1 LLPAAAVI
9 MVSSLVW
16 LELSRE
22 AQAKVS
28 DWIRINWY
36 TWLEP
41 LTLMPTY
48 FALPMATLRSHF
60 VRGKLALHSEVFTSA
75 LVLHLCRNLEIHPLE
90 IVSFSFPEIK
100 KGHDF
105 PLKGV

>member
-1 LLPAAAVI
+1 LLLAAAAVI

-22 AQAKVS
+22 AQATVS
-28 DWIRINWY
+28 YWIRINWF

-48 FALPMATLRSHF
+48 FALPMATLRSLCQGE
-60 VRGKLALHSEVFTSA
+60 VSTALHFGNKYGKPGA
-75 LVLHLCRNLEIHPLE
+75 KRPGFR
-90 IVSFSFPEIK
+90 SFRA
-100 KGHDF
+100 G
-105 PLKGV
+105 L